1 MVAPVIPGLT
11 DHELPSIIS
20 AAAQSRR
27 EFACFVPVRLPYAVG
42 PLFEEWLTQHMP
54 ERKEKV
60 LAAIRAI
67 RGGKL
72 NDSNFGSRMRGK
84 GIFAKQLSALFHAAC
99 RKAGITNSE
108 SDTLHRRIPS
118 ARRGSTAV
126 V

>member
-1 MVAPVIPGLT
+1 
-11 DHELPSIIS
+11 
-20 AAAQSRR
+20 
-27 EFACFVPVRLPYAVG
+27 
-42 PLFEEWLTQHMP
+42 MP

-99 RKAGITNSE
+99 RKAGIDKSE
-108 SDTLHRRIPS
+108 PTL
-118 ARRGSTAV
+118 STAAFRRPAGLQQLLFE
-126 V
+126 